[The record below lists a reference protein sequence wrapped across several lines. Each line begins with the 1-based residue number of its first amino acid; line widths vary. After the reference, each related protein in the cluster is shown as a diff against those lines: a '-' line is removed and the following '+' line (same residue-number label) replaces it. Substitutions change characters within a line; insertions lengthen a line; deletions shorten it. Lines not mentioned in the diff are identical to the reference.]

1 MDHVHVPFEADVAA
15 HLTEDV
21 MTKKL
26 EGKVAVI
33 TGGSTGIG
41 LAAAKRFAEEGA
53 YVFIT
58 GRRQPELDA
67 AVKEIG
73 SKAVAVKADSSD
85 IADLAHL
92 FDTVKAAKGR
102 IDVLFANAGIYE
114 FTPFGTI
121 TEDAYDKMF
130 DINVKGVL
138 FTVQQAV
145 PLMADG
151 GSIILTGSVAGS
163 KGFEADTVYGATKA
177 AIRSFARTW
186 TADLKARRIRVN
198 VLSPGPIQTPGFDVF
213 ANDEVKSFMQSIV
226 PLGRIGT
233 ADEVAKAA
241 LFLASDDSSFVAG
254 IELFVDGGSAAV

>member
-1 MDHVHVPFEADVAA
+1 
-15 HLTEDV
+15 

-41 LAAAKRFAEEGA
+41 LATAKRFAEEGA
-53 YVFIT
+53 TVFIT
-58 GRRQPELDA
+58 GRRQAELDA
-67 AVKEIG
+67 AAREIG
-73 SKAVAVKADSSD
+73 PKAVAVKADASN

-92 FDTVKAAKGR
+92 FDTVKAARGR
-102 IDVLFANAGIYE
+102 IDILFANAGVYD

-121 TEDAYDKMF
+121 TEETYDKMF

-138 FTVQQAV
+138 FTVQQAL

-163 KGFEADTVYGATKA
+163 KGFESFTVYNATKA

-186 TADLKARRIRVN
+186 TSDLKARGIRVN
-198 VLSPGPIQTPGFDVF
+198 VVSPGPIQTPGFDVF
-213 ANDEVKSFMQSIV
+213 ANDEVKQYMKSIV

-233 ADEVAKAA
+233 ADEVAKTV
-241 LFLASDDSSFVAG
+241 LFLASDDASFVAG
-254 IELFVDGGSAAV
+254 VELFVDGGSAQI

>member
-1 MDHVHVPFEADVAA
+1 
-15 HLTEDV
+15 

-33 TGGSTGIG
+33 SGGSAGIG
-41 LAAAKRFAEEGA
+41 LATAKRFAEEGA

-58 GRRQPELDA
+58 GRRQAELDA

-73 SKAVAVKADSSD
+73 PKAVAVRADASS

-121 TEDAYDKMF
+121 SEDAYDKMF

-177 AIRSFARTW
+177 AIRSFARSW
-186 TADLKARRIRVN
+186 TADLKARNIRVN
-198 VLSPGPIQTPGFDVF
+198 VLSPGPTQTPGFDVF
-213 ANDEVKSFMQSIV
+213 ANDDDVRTYMQSTV

-233 ADEVAKAA
+233 AEEVAKAA
-241 LFLASDDSSFVAG
+241 LFLGSDDSSFVAG
-254 IELFVDGGSAAV
+254 VELFVDGGSAAL

>member
-1 MDHVHVPFEADVAA
+1 MFSETGGVAA
-15 HLTEDV
+15 HSTESV
-21 MTKKL
+21 MTKRL

-33 TGGSTGIG
+33 TGGSAGIG
-41 LAAAKRFAEEGA
+41 LATAKRFAEEGA

-58 GRRQPELDA
+58 GRRQAELDA
-67 AVKEIG
+67 AVKQIG
-73 SKAVAVKADSSD
+73 SKAVAVRADASD

-114 FTPFGTI
+114 FAPLGTI
-121 TEDAYDKMF
+121 TEDAYEKMF

-186 TADLKARRIRVN
+186 TADLKARHIRVN

-213 ANDEVKSFMQSIV
+213 ADDVKTYMQSIV

-241 LFLASDDSSFVAG
+241 LFLGSDDSSFVAG
-254 IELFVDGGSAAV
+254 VELFVDGGSAAV

>member
-1 MDHVHVPFEADVAA
+1 MA
-15 HLTEDV
+15 
-21 MTKKL
+21 KKL

-33 TGGSTGIG
+33 TGGSAGIG
-41 LAAAKRFAEEGA
+41 LATAKLFAEEGA

-58 GRRQPELDA
+58 GRRQAELDA

-73 SKAVAVKADSSD
+73 PKAVALRADASS

-92 FDTVKAAKGR
+92 FDTVKAARGR

-186 TADLKARRIRVN
+186 TADLKARHIRVN

-213 ANDEVKSFMQSIV
+213 ANDEVRTYMQSTV

-241 LFLASDDSSFVAG
+241 LFLGSDDSSFVAG
-254 IELFVDGGSAAV
+254 VELFVDGGAVAV

>member
-1 MDHVHVPFEADVAA
+1 
-15 HLTEDV
+15 

-33 TGGSTGIG
+33 TGGSAGIG
-41 LAAAKRFAEEGA
+41 LATAKRFAEEGA

-58 GRRQPELDA
+58 GRRQVELDA
-67 AVKEIG
+67 AVKQIG
-73 SKAVAVKADSSD
+73 PRAVAVRADASS

-121 TEDAYDKMF
+121 SEDAYDKMF

-186 TADLKARRIRVN
+186 TADLKARHIRVN

-213 ANDEVKSFMQSIV
+213 ANEDVRSYMQSIV

-233 ADEVAKAA
+233 SDEIAKAA
-241 LFLASDDSSFVAG
+241 LFLASDDSSYVAG
-254 IELFVDGGSAAV
+254 VELFVDGGSAAV

>member
-1 MDHVHVPFEADVAA
+1 MA
-15 HLTEDV
+15 
-21 MTKKL
+21 KKL

-33 TGGSTGIG
+33 TGGSAGIG
-41 LAAAKRFAEEGA
+41 LATAKLFAEEGA

-58 GRRQPELDA
+58 GRRQAELDA

-73 SKAVAVKADSSD
+73 PKAVALRADASS

-92 FDTVKAAKGR
+92 FDTVKAARGR

-145 PLMADG
+145 PLMSDG

-186 TADLKARRIRVN
+186 TADLKARHIRVN

-213 ANDEVKSFMQSIV
+213 ANDEVRTYMQSTV

-241 LFLASDDSSFVAG
+241 LFLGSDDSSFVAG
-254 IELFVDGGSAAV
+254 VELFVDGGAVAV

>member
-1 MDHVHVPFEADVAA
+1 
-15 HLTEDV
+15 
-21 MTKKL
+21 MTRKL

-33 TGGSTGIG
+33 TGGSAGIG
-41 LAAAKRFAEEGA
+41 LAAAKLFAEEGA

-58 GRRQPELDA
+58 GRRQGELDR

-73 SKAVAVKADSSD
+73 SNAAAVRADASKT
-85 IADLAHL
+85 ADLTRL
-92 FDTVKAAKGR
+92 FDTVKAAKGK

-114 FTPFGTI
+114 LTPFGSI
-121 TEDAYDKMF
+121 TEEAYNKMF

-138 FTVQQAV
+138 FTVQQAAA
-145 PLMADG
+145 LMTGG

-186 TADLKARRIRVN
+186 TADLKAHKIRVN

-213 ANDEVKSFMQSIV
+213 ANDDLKNLLRSTV
-226 PLGRIGT
+226 PLDRIGT
-233 ADEVAKAA
+233 SDEIAKAA

-254 IELFVDGGSAAV
+254 IELFVDGGAAAI

>member
-1 MDHVHVPFEADVAA
+1 MFSETGGVAS
-15 HLTEDV
+15 HSTESV

-33 TGGSTGIG
+33 TG
-41 LAAAKRFAEEGA
+41 
-53 YVFIT
+53 
-58 GRRQPELDA
+58 RRQAELDA

-73 SKAVAVKADSSD
+73 PKAVAVRADASD
-85 IADLAHL
+85 VADLAHL

-145 PLMADG
+145 ALMADG

-163 KGFEADTVYGATKA
+163 KGFEAATVYGATKA
-177 AIRSFARTW
+177 AIRSFARSW
-186 TADLKARRIRVN
+186 TSDLKARNIRVN
-198 VLSPGPIQTPGFDVF
+198 VLSPGPVQTPGFDVF
-213 ANDEVKSFMQSIV
+213 ANDDVKKYMKSLV

-233 ADEVAKAA
+233 SDEIAKAA
-241 LFLASDDSSFVAG
+241 LFLA
-254 IELFVDGGSAAV
+254 

>member
-1 MDHVHVPFEADVAA
+1 MFSETGGGAA
-15 HLTEDV
+15 HSTESV

-33 TGGSTGIG
+33 AGGGVGIR
-41 LAAAKRFAEEGA
+41 LVAAMRPAVKGA

-58 GRRQPELDA
+58 GRRQAGLDA

-73 SKAVAVKADSSD
+73 PKAVAVRADAAS

-121 TEDAYDKMF
+121 SEDAYDKMF

-177 AIRSFARTW
+177 AIRSFARSW
-186 TADLKARRIRVN
+186 TADLKARNIRVN
-198 VLSPGPIQTPGFDVF
+198 VLSPGPTQTPGFDVF
-213 ANDEVKSFMQSIV
+213 ANDDVKTYMKSLV

-233 ADEVAKAA
+233 SDEIAKAA
-241 LFLASDDSSFVAG
+241 LFLASDDSSYVAG
-254 IELFVDGGSAAV
+254 CDMFVDV